1 MNQTN
6 RVPRGPSTFREGDLS
21 RALRATAKSG
31 VAVERI
37 EIAGGKLTLYP
48 AQGRLQIEPTTI
60 DDPTAPRLL

>member
-1 MNQTN
+1 M
-6 RVPRGPSTFREGDLS
+6 
-21 RALRATAKSG
+21 RATAKSG